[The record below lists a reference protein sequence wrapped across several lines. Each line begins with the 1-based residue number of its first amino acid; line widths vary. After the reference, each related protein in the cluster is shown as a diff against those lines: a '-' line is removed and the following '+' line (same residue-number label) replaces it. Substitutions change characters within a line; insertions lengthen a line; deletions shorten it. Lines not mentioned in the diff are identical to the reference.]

1 MDEQIL
7 NNESI
12 YELLNLDTKYHYIF
26 VPIVPII
33 NGITYNTQSVIKIF
47 KNKVITGDGFGMGEI
62 NLQLNTKESNVSNL
76 KNKSIIFDSIKC
88 KVRCCINIIEN
99 ITIMKII
106 TNFDKKTKYDDNSN
120 YDESCFCEL
129 LCYSDISFR
138 FNKNV
143 ILGDDTIKILKEKG
157 FTVYYY
163 IKRQLKSLLM
173 QSYKETKQYVCF
185 WENNIDNNIFICNT
199 FKGLGILSKTN
210 EKLVTNF
217 YITNVDYT
225 KC

>member
-12 YELLNLDTKYHYIF
+12 YELLNLDKKYNYTFI
-26 VPIVPII
+26 PIVPTI

-47 KNKVITGDGFGMGEI
+47 KNKVITGYCSGGNKI
-62 NLQLNTKESNVSNL
+62 KLQLNTKESNVSNF
-76 KNKSIIFDSIKC
+76 KNKRIIFDSI
-88 KVRCCINIIEN
+88 RFRFCINIIEN
-99 ITIMKII
+99 IIVMNIICKIKS
-106 TNFDKKTKYDDNSN
+106 DVVDYSN
-120 YDESCFCEL
+120 YDESWFCEL
-129 LCYSDISFR
+129 ICYSDMSFT

-157 FTVYYY
+157 FSVYYY

-185 WENNIDNNIFICNT
+185 WENNIDNEIFICNT
-199 FKGLGILSKTN
+199 FKELGILAKSN
-210 EKLVTNF
+210 EKLATNF
-217 YITNVDYT
+217 NITNFKYI